1 MASAFW
7 PEQIRDLD
15 KSLHG
20 DLLVVIVQMVACV
33 ITILSVLSPFPVI
46 RKVAKRRSTGEFSHL
61 PYSLNFFN
69 STLALIYGFHVR
81 NRFLIMINTFCVF
94 TTCGFLLTYQRFS
107 AQRPLLRV
115 YSLLGFLMSVLIFW
129 YAHMLGDAKGR
140 TLLGSVQ
147 NFVTCCCY
155 ASPLATLGTV
165 LRTKSAESLPF
176 LLVLMSCISGMAWL
190 LYGLLIQDVFV
201 QFPSL
206 VGTTLS
212 FFQLSLFAIYPS
224 TKILI
229 F

>member
-1 MASAFW
+1 MSTAFW

-20 DLLVVIVQMVACV
+20 DVLVVIVQMVACV

-46 RKVAKRRSTGEFSHL
+46 RKVAQKRATGEFSHL

-69 STLALIYGFHVR
+69 STLALIYGIHVR
-81 NRFLIMINTFCVF
+81 NRFLIMINTFCVIV
-94 TTCGFLLTYQRFS
+94 TASFLLTFQRFS
-107 AQRPLLRV
+107 AQRALLRV
-115 YSLLGFLMSVLIFW
+115 YSSLGLLCSCLILW
-129 YAHMLGDAKGR
+129 YSHILGEQKGR
-140 TLLGSVQ
+140 MLLGSAQ

-155 ASPLATLGTV
+155 ASPLATLKAV
-165 LRTKSAESLPF
+165 IRTKSAESLPF
-176 LLVLMSCISGMAWL
+176 LLVLMSCINGMAWL
-190 LYGLLIQDVFV
+190 LYGLLIQDAFV

-206 VGTTLS
+206 VGTSLS

-224 TKILI
+224 SKILI